1 MSDRPSVF
9 PFLPPIEGKAYCG
22 CGCGARASHAPLT
35 ATVHPGFGGVSFSRD
50 GHYGG
55 SDLDDNKDATFAD
68 YEAVA
73 AADPDHDWRIRI
85 DGPLADYT
93 YQRQGEA
100 TWALVEQGQ
109 GFA

>member
-1 MSDRPSVF
+1 MSAWAK
-9 PFLPPIEGKAYCG
+9 LPAIQGRAYCSHG
-22 CGCGARASHAPLT
+22 CGSRDEHAPMD
-35 ATVHPGFGGVSFSRD
+35 AVVHPGFGGVSFTRD
-50 GHYGG
+50 GHHGG
-55 SDLDDNKDATFAD
+55 SDLEYDASATFAD

-93 YQRQGEA
+93 YQRHGEA
-100 TWALVEQGQ
+100 MWALVEQGQ